1 MFIVIFLWPLQVP
14 KGSQEKG
21 KIKTNKHTKN
31 IKQNKYYRGSF
42 HSRNHATLQRGDI
55 SNCSWDQAHPSSPG
69 QSTCSRLSTSN
80 ANSPGFTAVWF
91 SCSCT
96 YFSERAT
103 SSLLSTLVT
112 IQSGS
117 IQHLV
122 WDSRQRA
129 WSKSSQPCTM
139 LEYLGGNFTKP
150 CPAEVKS
157 LEPLKP

>member
-1 MFIVIFLWPLQVP
+1 MVCSRVSARFVYSHFPLASAS
-14 KGSQEKG
+14 SQEIPGERK
-21 KIKTNKHTKN
+21 NKNKQTYKKN
-31 IKQNKYYRGSF
+31 ITQNKYFRGSF

-103 SSLLSTLVT
+103 SSPAPHPGDNSVRLHPAFGVGFQAKGMEQEFSALHHAR
-112 IQSGS
+112 I
-117 IQHLV
+117 
-122 WDSRQRA
+122 SR
-129 WSKSSQPCTM
+129 
-139 LEYLGGNFTKP
+139 GNFHKVLP
-150 CPAEVKS
+150 S
-157 LEPLKP
+157 

>member
-1 MFIVIFLWPLQVP
+1 MFIVIFLWPVQVP
-14 KGSQEKG
+14 KRSQEKG

-31 IKQNKYYRGSF
+31 IKQNKYFRGSF

-80 ANSPGFTAVWF
+80 TNSPGFTAVWF

-103 SSLLSTLVT
+103 SSPAPHPGDNSVRLRPAFGVGFQAKGMEQEFSALHHAR
-112 IQSGS
+112 I
-117 IQHLV
+117 
-122 WDSRQRA
+122 SR
-129 WSKSSQPCTM
+129 
-139 LEYLGGNFTKP
+139 GNFHKALP
-150 CPAEVKS
+150 S
-157 LEPLKP
+157 